1 MENNN
6 ECPSMKESMN
16 ESMNGGKRNILGLC
30 EQSDSEIASVWQ
42 LFEVIKYTAQFLSRD
57 DFAP

>member
-6 ECPSMKESMN
+6 ECPSMK

-30 EQSDSEIASVWQ
+30 EQNDSEIASVWQ
-42 LFEVIKYTAQFLSRD
+42 LFEVIKYTAQFLSWD

>member
-6 ECPSMKESMN
+6 ECPSMK

-42 LFEVIKYTAQFLSRD
+42 LFEVIKYPAQFLSRD